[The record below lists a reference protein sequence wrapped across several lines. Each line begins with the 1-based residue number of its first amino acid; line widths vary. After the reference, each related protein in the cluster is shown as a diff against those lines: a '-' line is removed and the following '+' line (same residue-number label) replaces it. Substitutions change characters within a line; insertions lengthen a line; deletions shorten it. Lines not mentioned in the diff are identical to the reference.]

1 MTRSPRGT
9 QVGLLRLRAGDG
21 LRPVRETVPG
31 PSRFSQADDG
41 ARADPRGRD
50 PGVTVPPTTTA
61 PRADLRG
68 RDPGTS

>member
-31 PSRFSQADDG
+31 PPRFSQADDG
-41 ARADPRGRD
+41 APGRPATTVARALRPRR
-50 PGVTVPPTTTA
+50 
-61 PRADLRG
+61 R
-68 RDPGTS
+68 

>member
-1 MTRSPRGT
+1 MTRSPQGT

-41 ARADPRGRD
+41 APGRPAPAVARALRPRR
-50 PGVTVPPTTTA
+50 
-61 PRADLRG
+61 R
-68 RDPGTS
+68 

>member
-41 ARADPRGRD
+41 APAARAAA
-50 PGVTVPPTTTA
+50 PTA
-61 PRADLRG
+61 VRVEA
-68 RDPGTS
+68 